1 MESYLARPKERPRRK
16 MTTLSYSLVV
26 FRVKKSETGKVKTTT
41 RKESSS
47 RMRER
52 PFEDGDDSNAD
63 QDSKDCSDD
72 DDTEERKDDRPASAG
87 SGSGGLF
94 AILPILKSSGSW
106 PIHTKTYPLGP
117 HPIQG
122 PRFIPAGWPLG
133 GSAFAL
139 CSCAIAASSRS
150 SPPPP
155 QPPLSP

>member
-26 FRVKKSETGKVKTTT
+26 FRVKKRETGKVKTTT

-52 PFEDGDDSNAD
+52 PFEDGDDSNVD

-94 AILPILKSSGSW
+94 AILPDPQTLPDPQILPDPQTLRILANPHQNLPSGPTSNS
-106 PIHTKTYPLGP
+106 GP
-117 HPIQG
+117 
-122 PRFIPAGWPLG
+122 
-133 GSAFAL
+133 
-139 CSCAIAASSRS
+139 
-150 SPPPP
+150 
-155 QPPLSP
+155 